1 MQQPSRYAYAGQ
13 LDDPRVVYASNNNN
27 IALGETILQ
36 ELNRDGLVEN
46 RFGAQTGA
54 QLLDQTISLVSDDN
68 TVKGEIIYS
77 QDVQMEEQK
86 QPIQPMPLLIPAEIM
101 SSLNIE
107 APEFNLVQ
115 PITEI
120 ESQTVVQNE
129 NLESP

>member
-13 LDDPRVVYASNNNN
+13 LDDPRVVHASNNNN

-68 TVKGEIIYS
+68 TVQGELI
-77 QDVQMEEQK
+77 DVQMEEQK
-86 QPIQPMPLLIPAEIM
+86 QPIQRMPLLIPAEVM

-115 PITEI
+115 PIPEI
-120 ESQTVVQNE
+120 ESQAVVQNE
-129 NLESP
+129 NLESL